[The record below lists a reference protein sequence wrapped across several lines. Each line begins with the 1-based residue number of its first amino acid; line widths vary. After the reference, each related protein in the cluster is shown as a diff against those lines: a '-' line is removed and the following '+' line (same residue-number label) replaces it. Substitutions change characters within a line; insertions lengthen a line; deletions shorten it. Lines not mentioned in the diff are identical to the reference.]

1 LRVVFADRL
10 RVNVELTEAATG
22 VHVWSETYDAELK
35 DICRA
40 GRHRATRRRCSR
52 CEAHPVRAG
61 ADTYEADRKPRG
73 SRIRAAQARV
83 LVACKPRKE
92 RRGQPRFSSPRSL
105 EINQSD
111 VDGYYTRGNI
121 LVWAG
126 RATVALPWLESALR
140 FDHGHLLTANSLCW
154 AYYFL
159 GHYNQAVEAADR
171 ALSRG
176 PGRSN

>member
-1 LRVVFADRL
+1 
-10 RVNVELTEAATG
+10 VNVELTEAATG

-61 ADTYEADRKPRG
+61 ADSYEADRKPRG

-92 RRGQPRFSSPRSL
+92 RRGCRAFPAAIDLDPKYAEAYAALGWSHFEAVVSGWTEFRQEEL
-105 EINQSD
+105 EQAEALAQKALALDPMTTSAYRLLAFINS
-111 VDGYYTRGNI
+111 YKR
-121 LVWAG
+121 
-126 RATVALPWLESALR
+126 R
-140 FDHGHLLTANSLCW
+140 
-154 AYYFL
+154 
-159 GHYNQAVEAADR
+159 
-171 ALSRG
+171 
-176 PGRSN
+176 